1 MPLAQVASGRT
12 WRPPGEAGGAARAE
26 GKGTH
31 DATPRHG
38 LPVAV
43 VIRRMGFAA
52 FFASPARFKLKPG
65 EGDFTQRKRKGGRK
79 EEGKKK
85 KGNVPA
91 RGNSGSGFF
100 SLRSVA
106 VAGGIRLPAR
116 FGSLNGAPVSTV
128 ARASFGSLAPVPLPP
143 QSKAGG
149 TCTGGTAA
157 RDVDGEQLE
166 PARGSN
172 VRTTRLD

>member
-65 EGDFTQRKRKGGRK
+65 EGDFTQRKRKGRKAGRRQE
-79 EEGKKK
+79 EEGEC
-85 KGNVPA
+85 PCA
-91 RGNSGSGFF
+91 RQQWQWLFLAARRGSGGRDSASC
-100 SLRSVA
+100 SLWIFERGPRKHRSPCE
-106 VAGGIRLPAR
+106 LWQ
-116 FGSLNGAPVSTV
+116 FGTGPTPTPVQG
-128 ARASFGSLAPVPLPP
+128 RRNMHRRN
-143 QSKAGG
+143 GG
-149 TCTGGTAA
+149 TRRRRGT
-157 RDVDGEQLE
+157 
-166 PARGSN
+166 
-172 VRTTRLD
+172 T

>member
-1 MPLAQVASGRT
+1 VPLAQVASGRT

-65 EGDFTQRKRKGGRK
+65 EGDFTQRKRKGRKAGRRRQ
-79 EEGKKK
+79 EGEC
-85 KGNVPA
+85 PCA
-91 RGNSGSGFF
+91 RQQWQWLFLAARRGSGGRTGRDSASC
-100 SLRSVA
+100 SLWIFER
-106 VAGGIRLPAR
+106 G
-116 FGSLNGAPVSTV
+116 PVSTV
-128 ARASFGSLAPVPLPP
+128 ARASFGSLAPVPLPLP
-143 QSKAGG
+143 VQGRRNMHRRNGG
-149 TCTGGTAA
+149 TRRRRGT
-157 RDVDGEQLE
+157 
-166 PARGSN
+166 
-172 VRTTRLD
+172 T